1 MPQTRYCGPLS
12 LMLWQAGAVGDNA
25 RQYDVFLCY
34 SWADA
39 ASAAALYT
47 ALEAEGLKVFQDVI
61 DGEVYA
67 PLGASIRQA
76 LDRSRT
82 LVALMTPRLQDSP
95 HCREELHLA
104 LSAAALLD
112 DRETPRVMA
121 VVQDMSPDEVRPREL
136 TRFRL
141 PRSGAL
147 PAELAGEIAKVARRH
162 ERRFGDM
169 PDLPD
174 PAWRPKEIAGDKRFR
189 GRWDELW
196 EIRHGLTA
204 RSRNADRGHPVVVVS
219 GAGGIGKTA
228 LCLQYAR
235 WFPRDHPGGVFL
247 LAIGGSGG
255 GLDDSAVRTVY
266 RRQLALVADSL
277 GLGGPDEVAP
287 ALAEF
292 GRPYLWIVDDLPA
305 VATPDLVADLC
316 APTTAGRTLIS
327 TRGRIDSPASSVL
340 RLDPLGTAIGSR
352 VLTSRR
358 PAVLAEQQSVRDI
371 VRLLGGHPLGLTLAS
386 GLSTLPAFGGY
397 QELLAELS
405 SSVPDRLEA
414 VAAGMVD
421 ELPTGCARPFASA
434 LLRSFASLGNPTRDA
449 LTAAS
454 VLAPTFIPY
463 SLLASIT
470 GGHVDAGTLEPA
482 ADRGLVASGG
492 RGGCVMHALIARA
505 IRVQTFPAAARTGLR
520 DAALGA
526 LTEAVESARDSYR
539 HAEIAHYLPHVRA
552 VAGLLPGGDAWTIGP
567 DERYL
572 LNEAGRVQI
581 EAGRGGDALGLLN
594 ALYDACA
601 GAADVDVVTRHAIA
615 VALAA
620 AHTEQGNHTIALGLL
635 EQAAAAFDR
644 ELGAA
649 HQDALTVRHNLALAC
664 LSLGRPEHA
673 HDMLREVYRARRDC
687 GRLGPQ
693 HRDTL
698 KALCSL
704 AIARGHLGTTADERT
719 RHQRVAL
726 RYWVAARERWL
737 RIAGPDDHYALDVLN
752 GLALCYRALGLLQQA
767 RKTLAD
773 LHRRRELL
781 LGPGHPA
788 TLDAA
793 ENLVIVRCEL
803 GDPPDDGFPAVLL
816 GRLRSQGPGHHRTS
830 VTMANLIR
838 VLRQPAG
845 YPQDSR
851 SLVRPGDSVPGG
863 VRLDGD
869 HVDQE
874 VDLLL
879 LAIGYQQECVDRFGS
894 DDHRTLMASCYLAYA
909 LTADHVDGQLE
920 AAYAIMEETW
930 PGVADAADA
939 ADLGT
944 DYLEIATMVRDW
956 VRELAGDYEA

>member
-1 MPQTRYCGPLS
+1 M
-12 LMLWQAGAVGDNA
+12 GDNA

-34 SWADA
+34 SWADS
-39 ASAAALYT
+39 ASAAALYA
-47 ALEAEGLKVFQDVI
+47 ALDAEGLKVFQDVI
-61 DGEVYA
+61 DGEVYV
-67 PLGASIRQA
+67 PLGTSIREA
-76 LDRSRT
+76 LDQSRT

-95 HCREELHLA
+95 HCREELHIA

-112 DRETPRVMA
+112 DRDIPRVMA

-141 PRSGAL
+141 PRTGAL
-147 PAELAGEIAKVARRH
+147 PPELPARIARIARQH
-162 ERRFGDM
+162 QGRFGDS

-174 PAWRPKEIAGDKRFR
+174 PAWHPKEIAGDKRFR

-219 GAGGIGKTA
+219 GPGGFGKTA

-247 LAIGGSGG
+247 LGIGGSGG
-255 GLDDSAVRTVY
+255 GLDDSAVRAVY

-277 GLGGPDEVAP
+277 ALSGPDEVAP
-287 ALAEF
+287 ALAEA

-305 VATPDLVADLC
+305 TASPDLIADLC
-316 APTTAGRTLIS
+316 APTAAGRTLMS
-327 TRGRIDSPASSVL
+327 TRGRVDSPASSVL
-340 RLDPLGTAIGSR
+340 RLAPLGTAIGGR

-358 PAVLAEQQSVRDI
+358 PAPSAEQQAVQDI
-371 VRLLGGHPLGLTLAS
+371 VRLLDGHPLGLTLAS
-386 GLSTLPAFGGY
+386 GLSALPAFGGY

-405 SSVPDRLEA
+405 SSIPDHLEA

-421 ELPTGCARPFASA
+421 ELPTGCARPFASS
-434 LLRSFASLGNPTRDA
+434 LLRSFASMGSATRDA

-470 GGHVDAGTLEPA
+470 GGPVDARTLEPA

-492 RGGCVMHALIARA
+492 TGGCLMHALVARA
-505 IRVQTFPAAARTGLR
+505 IRIRTFPAAVRSDLR

-526 LTEAVESARDSYR
+526 LTEAVESTRDHYR
-539 HAEIAHYLPHVRA
+539 HAEIAYYLPHVRA
-552 VAGLLPGGDAWTIGP
+552 AAGLFPGGDSWRMAA

-572 LNEAGRVQI
+572 LNETGRVQI
-581 EAGRGGDALGLLN
+581 EAGRGGDALDLLK
-594 ALYDACA
+594 ALHEACA
-601 GAADVDVVTRHAIA
+601 DAPDVDIVTRHAIA

-644 ELGAA
+644 ELGAD

-664 LSLGRPEHA
+664 LRLGRPEQAHA
-673 HDMLREVYRARRDC
+673 MLQEVYRARRDWD
-687 GRLGPQ
+687 RLGPQ

-704 AIARGHLGTTADERT
+704 AIARGHLGTTADERI
-719 RHQRVAL
+719 RHRRVAL
-726 RYWVAARERWL
+726 RYWGAARERWL
-737 RIAGPDDHYALDVLN
+737 RVARPDDHYALDILN
-752 GLALCYRALGLLQQA
+752 GLALCYRSLGMLEQA
-767 RKTLAD
+767 RETLAD
-773 LHRRRELL
+773 LQRRRELL
-781 LGPGHPA
+781 LGRGHPA
-788 TLDAA
+788 SLDAA
-793 ENLVIVRCEL
+793 ENSMIVRREL
-803 GDPPDDGFPAVLL
+803 GEPPDEGFVAVLL
-816 GRLRSQGPGHHRTS
+816 SRLQSQGPGHYQTGR
-830 VTMANLIR
+830 TMANLIGS
-838 VLRQPAG
+838 LRQPDGHPA
-845 YPQDSR
+845 DSG
-851 SLVRPGDSVPGG
+851 SLVQADSAPGG

-874 VDLLL
+874 IDLLL
-879 LAIGYQQECVDRFGS
+879 GAIDYQQECVDRFGS
-894 DDHRTLMASCYLAYA
+894 DDHRTLMAACYLAYA

-920 AAYAIMEETW
+920 SACAIIEDTW
-930 PGVADAADA
+930 PAVADAADTG
-939 ADLGT
+939 DLDMGC
-944 DYLEIATMVRDW
+944 LQIAMVIRDW
-956 VRELAGDYEA
+956 LRELAGNYEA